1 MKSKTFLASLALAS
15 LAVAQPVSA
24 ATRSADSL
32 PQAGALP
39 ATSADRMGSIV
50 GESEELGSPIIW
62 IVALFAIIGVIILA
76 TTSGDDPVSP

>member
-32 PQAGALP
+32 PQAGALSASP
-39 ATSADRMGSIV
+39 ADRAGSII
-50 GESEELGSPIIW
+50 GESESINGSPIIW
-62 IVALFAIIGVIILA
+62 IFALFAIVGAITFA
-76 TTSGDDPVSP
+76 ASGSKSPG